1 MFELTEAD
9 VFRLVEMFT
18 SSDATFMQ
26 VRVNDV
32 DLVLSRNEHDGV
44 RPDPDAG
51 VSTSAGAT
59 LSPVG
64 AAAAGAAPVTAVAG
78 PAPSAPAPQAP
89 PPPAP
94 PSAAADP
101 SLVTVD
107 AASLGTFYRAPRPDL
122 PPYVEVGATVES
134 DTTVGL
140 IEAMKVFTGV
150 TAGVRGTVVEVLVE
164 DGQFVEYGQ
173 PLFRVR
179 PSATESP
186 ATS

>member
-26 VRVNDV
+26 VRVDDV
-32 DLVLSRNEHDGV
+32 DLVLSRNDQDGV
-44 RPDPDAG
+44 RPDP
-51 VSTSAGAT
+51 VAGASISTT
-59 LSPVG
+59 LAPAA
-64 AAAAGAAPVTAVAG
+64 AAAAGAAPVAAVVESARTE
-78 PAPSAPAPQAP
+78 PPAPAPAP
-89 PPPAP
+89 DAVVQD
-94 PSAAADP
+94 AG
-101 SLVTVD
+101 LVTID
-107 AASLGTFYRAPRPDL
+107 ASSIGTFYRASRPDL
-122 PPYVEVGATVES
+122 PPYVEVGSTVEA

-150 TAGVRGTVVEVLVE
+150 TAGLRGTVAEVLVE

-179 PSATESP
+179 PLETDGTAGS
-186 ATS
+186 